1 MLLCNTKMENTKNS
15 HISDQNLLKL
25 NLDTYNSYFVFQTK
39 KRQKMFNDVLLEL
52 LLILDSRFQY
62 GHLHLEC
69 GNWYSIFGLP
79 TLTQHRGWL
88 LAQKNT
94 SLSTQLQALTLFFRN
109 QLTSPEDSSGTPRKT
124 SFPCWRSRYFLSFT
138 RARNLQLGSNSG
150 FCRHRIMRSRFS
162 TLIKLLVL
170 PASPFTDSTIS
181 IYLALNSA
189 SDSFILRLLLF
200 GEIKQFPIETAG
212 PSLVKNREVS
222 EMSNIYLN

>member
-88 LAQKNT
+88 LAQKKHQSEHAASSFNVILSKST
-94 SLSTQLQALTLFFRN
+94 HLTRRFIRNAEKNFIPLLEKSVLSLLYSGPEFTVGFQFRILQAPNNAFA
-109 QLTSPEDSSGTPRKT
+109 
-124 SFPCWRSRYFLSFT
+124 FLDP
-138 RARNLQLGSNSG
+138 
-150 FCRHRIMRSRFS
+150 H
-162 TLIKLLVL
+162 
-170 PASPFTDSTIS
+170 
-181 IYLALNSA
+181 
-189 SDSFILRLLLF
+189 
-200 GEIKQFPIETAG
+200 
-212 PSLVKNREVS
+212 
-222 EMSNIYLN
+222 